1 MKIIL
6 VGATGTIG
14 RHLQQALSQKH
25 DLLTASRH
33 NSYLKVDI
41 TQPDSI
47 WEMFETIGRF
57 DALVSVTG
65 HGVFGS
71 LPDLKNDDFYEGIK
85 SKLMGQINLVLIGQH
100 YINAGGSFT
109 LTSGILAEEPI
120 RGGTSLSMINSA
132 LNGFTMAAATE
143 LQNGVRLNTVSPG
156 LVEGSVATLGASFP
170 GHDPVPMPRVVN
182 AYIKSIESALTGKVI
197 KVYG

>member
-14 RHLQQALSQKH
+14 RHLQQALAPNH
-25 DLLTASRH
+25 DLLTASR
-33 NSYLKVDI
+33 NSAVKVDI
-41 TQPDSI
+41 TNPDSI
-47 WEMFETIGRF
+47 WEMFETIGKF
-57 DALVSVTG
+57 DALISATG
-65 HGVFGS
+65 NGVFAS
-71 LPDLKNDDFYEGIK
+71 LPDLRTDDFYEGIR

-100 YINAGGSFT
+100 YINPGGSFT

-132 LNGFTMAAATE
+132 LHGFTMAAATE
-143 LQNGVRLNTVSPG
+143 MENGVRLNTVSPG
-156 LVEGSVATLGASFP
+156 LVEDSVATIGGSFP
-170 GHDPVPMPRVVN
+170 GHNPVPMHRVVN
-182 AYIKSIESALTGKVI
+182 AYVKSLESALTGQVL